1 MKKEIGFDEAQELT
15 FSSIVPRETETL
27 GLERLTDRVLAEDV
41 VSSVDSPSVNA
52 SLKDGYAVRSGDLQK
67 AGPDSPVFLE
77 MAGSVT
83 AGAATDLKL
92 AAGRA
97 IRITTGAPVPQ
108 GADAVLA
115 EEFTRLSENRLACYN
130 TAGPGRNILQKG
142 TDIQKGQA
150 VAKKFD
156 RVTAPLVGLLATA
169 GLDRATVFKS
179 PVVCV
184 MATGDE
190 VVAPGKPL
198 PEGKLYASNITEI
211 CAWLTQHRI
220 ESRVCFAKDTEAA
233 VVSAIREQINLVDL
247 FISSGGIWGSEKDLM
262 LKVLEKMGW
271 KGIYHRV
278 RMGPGKAIAFGFLED
293 KPFFCLPGGPPS
305 NEMAFLQIALPGV
318 LKMRGHQRPRFPVVS
333 ARLTETVRGVGHWTQ
348 FVHAEVRKE
357 EKALVVVPLQQ
368 RSRLQSMAGKNALIR
383 IPEGTEVLDA
393 GTLIEVQLLDTRVLR
408 EG

>member
-1 MKKEIGFDEAQELT
+1 MKKEIGLDEALELT
-15 FSSIVPRETETL
+15 LSSIFPRETETL

-41 VSSVDSPSVNA
+41 AATVDSPSVNA

-67 AGPDSPVFLE
+67 AGTDNPVFLE
-77 MAGSVT
+77 LAGSVS
-83 AGAATDLKL
+83 AGTMTGLMVTP
-92 AAGRA
+92 GRA

-115 EEFTRLSENRLACYN
+115 EEFALLSENRLACYN

-156 RVTAPLVGLLATA
+156 RVAPPLVGLLATA

-211 CAWLTQHRI
+211 CAWLSLNSI
-220 ESRVCFAKDTEAA
+220 ENRVCFAKDTEEA
-233 VVSAIREQINLVDL
+233 VVSTIREQIDHVDL

-262 LKVLEKMGW
+262 LKVLESLNW
-271 KGIYHRV
+271 KGLYHRV
-278 RMGPGKAIAFGFLED
+278 RMGPGKAVAFGFLED
-293 KPFFCLPGGPPS
+293 RPFFCLPGGPPS

-333 ARLTETVRGVGHWTQ
+333 ARLAETVRGVGHWTQ

-357 EKALVVVPLQQ
+357 EKELVVVPLQQ

-383 IPEGTEVLDA
+383 IPEGTEILKA
-393 GTLIEVQLLDTRVLR
+393 GSFIEVQLLDTRVLR
-408 EG
+408 E